1 MERDSRRDFLE
12 RATVGVGVTGVVA
25 GVAAM
30 THGQSMSSMAA
41 AAMAADVSESAN
53 RSKKIRIV
61 ALNGSPR
68 RDKTTVEG
76 LTIALEAAKLIA
88 PDRIETEMFHL
99 VDYPFFDARLFG
111 DHPLESREAFEAL
124 EAKLSVASGVLVG
137 SPVHNGG
144 ASALVSIFF
153 GQVTHTLLQGKV
165 AAALSVGGARNGG
178 QEHVIQTIQSYL
190 MHEGMILPGTGI
202 AGRSGALCWNQKDS
216 LAADEAGRD
225 LASRIGRRVATLA
238 LALPPGL
245 LAETSK

>member
-1 MERDSRRDFLE
+1 MERDSRRNFLE
-12 RATVGVGVTGVVA
+12 RATVGVGVTGMVA
-25 GVAAM
+25 SVAAI
-30 THGQSMSSMAA
+30 HGQSV
-41 AAMAADVSESAN
+41 AADVTEPSN
-53 RSKKIRIV
+53 RSEKIRIV

-68 RDKTTVEG
+68 RNKTTVEG

-88 PDRIETEMFHL
+88 SDRIETEILHL

-111 DHPLESREAFEAL
+111 DRPLESREAFEAL
-124 EAKLSVASGVLVG
+124 EAKLSEASGVLVG

-144 ASALVSIFF
+144 VSALVSIFF

-202 AGRSGALCWNQKDS
+202 TGRSGALCWNQKDS

-225 LASRIGRRVATLA
+225 LAGRIGRRVATLA
-238 LALPPGL
+238 LALPQGL